1 MIIFLKSWV
10 NQIIVAV
17 IIATILEMLLPDGKN
32 KKYIKMVIGI
42 YVLFCI
48 INPIITKATGKNL
61 DISNFNYEKYINK
74 DVIETTSQDF
84 ENNNSKL
91 IKQAYIDNIQ
101 NDIKSKMKQKGYEV
115 LNIEVE
121 IIEDTDEYGKIQNVN
136 LKLEKIENKEK
147 NKKGNISENT
157 IKIENVNINMNN
169 NVINN
174 QVSNVKEKLN
184 ISDDEKIEIIKFL
197 SNEYSIDEHNI
208 VIN

>member
-1 MIIFLKSWV
+1 MQKCI
-10 NQIIVAV
+10 
-17 IIATILEMLLPDGKN
+17 
-32 KKYIKMVIGI
+32 
-42 YVLFCI
+42 LFCI